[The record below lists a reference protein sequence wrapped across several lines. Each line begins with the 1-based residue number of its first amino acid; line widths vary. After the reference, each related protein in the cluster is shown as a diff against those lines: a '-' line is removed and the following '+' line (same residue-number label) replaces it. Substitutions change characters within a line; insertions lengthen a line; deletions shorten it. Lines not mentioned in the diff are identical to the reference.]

1 MSALPPTAGGT
12 AWGPNSRYVLC
23 EVNFWTKRA
32 ELHIVTGKA
41 PDDWADRVWARAAV
55 APFKQE
61 WKKRPE
67 QYLKPYKARSDIA
80 VDEIVDAD
88 PVDVKSRLL
97 DWIREELRKDGVQ
110 QAVVVMRDLLLELP
124 IAKS

>member
-1 MSALPPTAGGT
+1 VG
-12 AWGPNSRYVLC
+12 
-23 EVNFWTKRA
+23 
-32 ELHIVTGKA
+32 
-41 PDDWADRVWARAAV
+41 AV
-55 APFKQE
+55 HSI
-61 WKKRPE
+61 
-67 QYLKPYKARSDIA
+67 KARSDIA

-97 DWIREELRKDGVQ
+97 DWIREELRKDGFQ